1 MLDAGNRQDVVS
13 QEKEKRKMAERRVRV
28 SRFKVTKRSNHG
40 IALSHVVVRYYIIQT
55 LVLVW
60 P

>member
-1 MLDAGNRQDVVS
+1 MLDAGSRQDVVS

-40 IALSHVVVRYYIIQT
+40 IAFFFFFLENT
-55 LVLVW
+55 LY
-60 P
+60 PFATY